1 MAAVSCFWSL
11 PTAFLSGTAAAAGI
25 AWINSL
31 GNLAGYVS
39 PFVVGTVRDRTGS
52 TSTALLV
59 LAGSLLTAGIL
70 TAISASPSKKLPAS
84 A

>member
-1 MAAVSCFWSL
+1 MATVSCFWSL

-39 PFVVGTVRDRTGS
+39 PFVVGKVRDETGS
-52 TSTALLV
+52 MSAALVVLALSLLAAGALTAL
-59 LAGSLLTAGIL
+59 AAARGN
-70 TAISASPSKKLPAS
+70 PAS
-84 A
+84 FE